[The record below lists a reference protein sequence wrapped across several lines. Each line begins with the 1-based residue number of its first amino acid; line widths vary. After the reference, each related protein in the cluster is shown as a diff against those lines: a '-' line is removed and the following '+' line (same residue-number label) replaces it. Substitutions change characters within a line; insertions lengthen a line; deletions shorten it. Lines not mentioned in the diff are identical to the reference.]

1 MSRSRLFAVL
11 FALAFGAA
19 ACGSSDAA
27 EPAAAEAESSETE
40 STDDMT
46 DDMSEEEM
54 ADDDM
59 EDMSDGDM
67 DDAEHMDDMS
77 DDDMEEMADDMED
90 MADDMSDDMAL
101 AAWQTLELVDVD
113 GETFTLADY
122 TGTPV
127 FIENFA
133 TWCPNCRSQLEDT
146 NAAAAALGDDVAFV
160 ALSVET
166 DLSSD
171 EVAAYAADNGF
182 DSIRFAVMTPEF
194 LAAMADAF
202 GNSSINPPSTPH
214 FVIDAT
220 GHPGELVT
228 GSESAADI
236 EAAFAS

>member
-54 ADDDM
+54 AD
-59 EDMSDGDM
+59 
-67 DDAEHMDDMS
+67 
-77 DDDMEEMADDMED
+77 DDMED